1 LSKTGEGGK
10 VNEPASSEKAIQP
23 VLNLLP
29 TGTNV
34 TLDSDRNR
42 LIYPRAKPARTCKIC
57 GRSLKQK
64 YYQICIYCR
73 QQRKRQKLIEREIR
87 NIVKKELNHGYGAKP
102 K

>member
-1 LSKTGEGGK
+1 MSQQVPKEWKEGP
-10 VNEPASSEKAIQP
+10 EHAS
-23 VLNLLP
+23 P

-34 TLDSDRNR
+34 NLDSDKNR
-42 LIYPRAKPARTCKIC
+42 LIYPRAKPVRKPVRTCKIC
-57 GRSLKQK
+57 GRALKQK

-102 K
+102 